1 MLTICRK
8 ELADHFGSIRFL
20 ILFCLIVMV
29 ALVTTFMAAANLRE
43 TLEGMAKPSQVFLLL
58 FTVPGKLYRN
68 ISLVQFIAFFGPV
81 IGIITGIDAINRE
94 RNHRTLTKLVSQPIY
109 RDAVINGKFLAGVI
123 TIAIMLASLLLLISG
138 MGLFTVGV
146 VPGWEEVG
154 RLVVYLLIS
163 IAYVSFWLGLA
174 ILFSILFRSLATSA
188 LAAVALWIFCSFFIG
203 FAADLVADAAARVK
217 DPRDPEQV
225 VANQRVSDA
234 ASLASPVVLYSQAT
248 STILDPYRRSRSNM
262 VLLEPLERLSLERFQ
277 NPLPLDQSIL
287 VVGPYLALLAGL
299 TLVCFALSYLIFLR
313 EEIRSG

>member
-29 ALVTTFMAAANLRE
+29 ALVTSFMAATNLRE
-43 TLEGMAKPSQVFLLL
+43 ALEGVAKPTEVFLLL
-58 FTVPGKLYRN
+58 FTTPGKFF
-68 ISLVQFIAFFGPV
+68 SLVQFIAFFGPL
-81 IGIITGIDAINRE
+81 IGIITGFDAINRE
-94 RNHRTLTKLVSQPIY
+94 RNHRTLTKLVSQPIF

-123 TIAIMLASLLLLISG
+123 TISIMLVSLVMLISG

-203 FAADLVADAAARVK
+203 FAADLFADAVARVN
-217 DPRDPEQV
+217 DPNDPEQV
-225 VANQRVSDA
+225 VANKRVSDA
-234 ASLASPVVLYSQAT
+234 ASLASPVVLYSQST
-248 STILDPYRRSRSNM
+248 SAILDPFRRSRSNM
-262 VLLEPLERLSLERFQ
+262 VLVEPMERLSMERFQ

-299 TLVCFALSYLIFLR
+299 TLVCFAVSYLVFLR
-313 EEIRSG
+313 QEIRSV

>member
-29 ALVTTFMAAANLRE
+29 ALVTTFMAATNLRE
-43 TLEGMAKPSQVFLLL
+43 TLEGMTKPSQVFLLL
-58 FTVPGKLYRN
+58 FTVPGKFV
-68 ISLVQFIAFFGPV
+68 SLVQFIAFFGPL
-81 IGIITGIDAINRE
+81 IGIITGFDAINRE
-94 RNHRTLTKLVSQPIY
+94 RNHRTLTKLVSQPIF

-123 TIAIMLASLLLLISG
+123 TISIMLASLLLLISG

-188 LAAVALWIFCSFFIG
+188 LAAVALWLFCSFFIG
-203 FAADLVADAAARVK
+203 FAADLVADAAVRVK

-225 VANQRVSDA
+225 VANRRVSDA

-313 EEIRSG
+313 QEIRSV

>member
-8 ELADHFGSIRFL
+8 ELADHFGSVRFL

-29 ALVTTFMAAANLRE
+29 ALVTTFMAATNLRE
-43 TLEGMAKPSQVFLLL
+43 ALEGVAKPTEVFLLL
-58 FTVPGKLYRN
+58 FTTPGKFF
-68 ISLVQFIAFFGPV
+68 SLVQFIAFFGPL
-81 IGIITGIDAINRE
+81 IGIITGFDAINRE
-94 RNHRTLTKLVSQPIY
+94 RNHRTLTKLVSQPIF

-123 TIAIMLASLLLLISG
+123 TISIMLVSLVLLISG

-188 LAAVALWIFCSFFIG
+188 LAAVALWIFGSFFIG
-203 FAADLVADAAARVK
+203 FAADLFADAVARVN
-217 DPRDPEQV
+217 DPHDPEQV
-225 VANQRVSDA
+225 VANRRLSDA
-234 ASLASPVVLYSQAT
+234 ASLASPVVLYSQST

-262 VLLEPLERLSLERFQ
+262 VLVEPMERLSMERFQ

-299 TLVCFALSYLIFLR
+299 TLVCFAVSYLVFLR
-313 EEIRSG
+313 QEIRSV

>member
-1 MLTICRK
+1 MN
-8 ELADHFGSIRFL
+8 ARF
-20 ILFCLIVMV
+20 IVMV
-29 ALVTTFMAAANLRE
+29 ALVTSFMAATNLRE
-43 TLEGMAKPSQVFLLL
+43 ALEGVAKPTEVFLLL
-58 FTVPGKLYRN
+58 FTTPGKFF
-68 ISLVQFIAFFGPV
+68 SLVQFIAFFGPL
-81 IGIITGIDAINRE
+81 IGIITGFDAINRE
-94 RNHRTLTKLVSQPIY
+94 RNHRTLTKLVSQPIF

-123 TIAIMLASLLLLISG
+123 TISIMLVSLVMLISG

-203 FAADLVADAAARVK
+203 FAADLFADAVARVN
-217 DPRDPEQV
+217 DPNDPEQV
-225 VANQRVSDA
+225 VANKRVSDA
-234 ASLASPVVLYSQAT
+234 ASLASPVVLYSQST
-248 STILDPYRRSRSNM
+248 SAILDPYRRSRSNM
-262 VLLEPLERLSLERFQ
+262 VLVEPMERLSMERFQ

-299 TLVCFALSYLIFLR
+299 TLVCFAVSYLVFLR
-313 EEIRSG
+313 QEIRSV

>member
-29 ALVTTFMAAANLRE
+29 ALVTSFMAATNLRE
-43 TLEGMAKPSQVFLLL
+43 ALEGVAKPTEVFLLL
-58 FTVPGKLYRN
+58 FTTPGKFF
-68 ISLVQFIAFFGPV
+68 SLVQFIAFFGPL
-81 IGIITGIDAINRE
+81 IGIITGFDAINRE
-94 RNHRTLTKLVSQPIY
+94 RNHRTLTKLVSQPIF

-123 TIAIMLASLLLLISG
+123 TISIMLVSLVMLISG

-203 FAADLVADAAARVK
+203 FAADLFADAVARVN
-217 DPRDPEQV
+217 DPNDPEQV
-225 VANQRVSDA
+225 VANKRVSDA
-234 ASLASPVVLYSQAT
+234 ASLASPVVLYSQST
-248 STILDPYRRSRSNM
+248 SAILDPYRRSRSNM
-262 VLLEPLERLSLERFQ
+262 VLVEPMERLSMERFQ

-299 TLVCFALSYLIFLR
+299 TLVCFAVSYLVFLR
-313 EEIRSG
+313 QEIRSV

>member
-8 ELADHFGSIRFL
+8 ELADHFGSVRFL

-29 ALVTTFMAAANLRE
+29 ALVTTFMAATNLRE
-43 TLEGMAKPSQVFLLL
+43 ALEGVAKPTEVFLLL
-58 FTVPGKLYRN
+58 FTTPGKFF
-68 ISLVQFIAFFGPV
+68 SLVQFIAFFGPL
-81 IGIITGIDAINRE
+81 IGIITGFDAINRE
-94 RNHRTLTKLVSQPIY
+94 RNHRTLTKLVSQPIF

-123 TIAIMLASLLLLISG
+123 TISIMLVSLVLLISG

-203 FAADLVADAAARVK
+203 FAADLFADAVARGN
-217 DPRDPEQV
+217 DPHDPEQV
-225 VANQRVSDA
+225 VANRRFSDA
-234 ASLASPVVLYSQAT
+234 ASLASPVVLYSQST

-262 VLLEPLERLSLERFQ
+262 VLVQPMERLSMERFQ

-299 TLVCFALSYLIFLR
+299 TLVCFALSYLVFLR
-313 EEIRSG
+313 QEIRSV

>member
-29 ALVTTFMAAANLRE
+29 ALVTTFMAATNLRE
-43 TLEGMAKPSQVFLLL
+43 TLEGMTKPSQVFLLL
-58 FTVPGKLYRN
+58 FTVPGKFV
-68 ISLVQFIAFFGPV
+68 SLVQFIAFFGPL
-81 IGIITGIDAINRE
+81 IGIITGFDAINRE
-94 RNHRTLTKLVSQPIY
+94 RNHRTLTKLVSQPIF

-123 TIAIMLASLLLLISG
+123 TISIMLASLLLLISG

-163 IAYVSFWLGLA
+163 IAYISFWLGLA

-188 LAAVALWIFCSFFIG
+188 LAAVALWIFCTFFIG

-217 DPRDPEQV
+217 DPHDPEQV
-225 VANQRVSDA
+225 VANQRISDA
-234 ASLASPVVLYSQAT
+234 ASLASPVVLYSRAT
-248 STILDPYRRSRSNM
+248 STILDPYRRTRSNM

>member
-29 ALVTTFMAAANLRE
+29 ALVTTFMAATNLRE
-43 TLEGMAKPSQVFLLL
+43 TLEGMTKPSQVFLLL
-58 FTVPGKLYRN
+58 FTVQGKFF
-68 ISLVQFIAFFGPV
+68 SLVQFIAFFGPL
-81 IGIITGIDAINRE
+81 IGIIIGFDAINRE
-94 RNHRTLTKLVSQPIY
+94 RNHRTLTKLMSQPIF

-123 TIAIMLASLLLLISG
+123 TISIMLASLLLLISG

-188 LAAVALWIFCSFFIG
+188 LAAVALWIFSSFFIG
-203 FAADLVADAAARVK
+203 FAADLVADAAARVN

-234 ASLASPVVLYSQAT
+234 ASLVSPVVLYSQAT

-262 VLLEPLERLSLERFQ
+262 VLVEPMERFSMERFQ

-313 EEIRSG
+313 QEIRSV